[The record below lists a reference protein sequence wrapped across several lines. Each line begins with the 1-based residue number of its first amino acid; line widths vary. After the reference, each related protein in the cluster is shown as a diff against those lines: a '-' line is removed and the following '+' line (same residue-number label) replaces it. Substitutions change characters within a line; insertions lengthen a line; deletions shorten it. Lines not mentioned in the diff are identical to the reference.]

1 MTAGR
6 WRVWVDTGGTF
17 TDGLALDPAGRMHR
31 AKVLSSSALRGRL
44 DAVRGER
51 ALHYRA
57 PWRVPDDFA
66 AGAELRWL
74 ERDRSDRIV
83 ASRHIALRV
92 SGATGEPGRL
102 ETARPL
108 PRELAPGEPFELRFD
123 EEAPVLAARLLTAT
137 PAGRPL
143 PEMAVRLAT
152 TRGTNA
158 LLERRGARCVLL
170 ITRGFA
176 DLLLIGNQQRAD
188 LFALDVGKPPPLYE
202 QVIEVPERLDAA
214 GRVVEALDLEALRP
228 RLERLAGEGFE
239 AAAVALLHS
248 YRNPTHEQQ
257 LTRELKRCGIRH
269 IAASA
274 DLAPMIKIVPRAET
288 AVVDAYLAPI
298 IEGYLRRVASAL
310 GDESRL
316 HVMTSAGGLVGSDR
330 YRAKDSLLS
339 GPAGGVVGAAASGR
353 GCAGRAGGGQKRHDQ
368 DRERLIA
375 FDMGGT
381 STDVSRFDGD
391 YEYVFEHSVGGAA
404 VAGPALAIETVAAGG
419 GSICHRQG
427 RQLKVGPQSAGA
439 DPGPACY
446 GAGGPLTLTDVNL
459 LLGRLDP
466 RRFGIPIQPQAAE
479 AAAAAL
485 LGELDGDGGESSRES
500 LLAGFLAIADE
511 RMAEAIRRISI
522 RRGYDPRRYA
532 LVAFGGAGGQHACA
546 VAELLGIATVV
557 APREAGLLSAL
568 GLGAAVIERFAQSQ
582 VLAPLSTIEPELSGR
597 LAELAEQ
604 ASREVAAEG
613 VAPGDVAVR
622 RRLAYLRFA
631 GQEATL
637 ELEVGARGEAGG
649 RPLAAAFLE
658 RYESLYGYRPPER
671 PIEVDSLRVVSS
683 SRGEA
688 HTAPAPRPPERR
700 AVSVGDRPA
709 RDAIPGGERR
719 AFFGDRWRAV
729 PVFDGPDLVPGDRL
743 AGPALVLDDHATL
756 VVGGGWRAL
765 KASSGALVLEREGR
779 CSSARRRE

>member
-1 MTAGR
+1 MSAGR

-17 TDGLALDPAGRMHR
+17 TDGLALDPAGELHR

-44 DAVRGER
+44 AAVLSARTLR
-51 ALHYRA
+51 YRA
-57 PWRVPDDFA
+57 AWRVPDDFA
-66 AGAELRWL
+66 VGAELRWL
-74 ERDRSDRIV
+74 ERDDPPLRVV
-83 ASRHIALRV
+83 ASRA
-92 SGATGEPGRL
+92 GDPGLL
-102 ETARPL
+102 EAAEPL
-108 PRELAPGEPFELRFD
+108 PERLAPEEPFELGFD

-137 PAGRPL
+137 PAGQPL
-143 PEMAVRLAT
+143 PEVAMRLAT

-158 LLERRGARCVLL
+158 LLERRGARCALL

-176 DLLLIGNQQRAD
+176 DLLVIGDQQRDD
-188 LFALDVGKPPPLYE
+188 LFALDVRKPPSLYD
-202 QVIEVPERLDAA
+202 QVIEVPERLDAE

-228 RLERLAGEGFE
+228 RLEGLAGEGFE

-248 YRNPTHEQQ
+248 YRNPVHERR
-257 LTRELKRCGIRH
+257 LARELERHGIRH
-269 IAASA
+269 VAASA
-274 DLAPMIKIVPRAET
+274 DLAPVIKIVPRAET

-298 IEGYLRRVASAL
+298 IEGYLERVQSAL
-310 GDESRL
+310 GDRSRT

-353 GCAGRAGGGQKRHDQ
+353 DRTGPAGGGQERHDPG
-368 DRERLIA
+368 RTRLIA

-419 GSICHRQG
+419 GSICHREG

-466 RRFGIPIQPQAAE
+466 RRFGIPIQVG
-479 AAAAAL
+479 AAAAAAEAL
-485 LGELDGDGGESSRES
+485 LDELASGGAALEP

-522 RRGYDPRRYA
+522 RRGYDPRHYA

-546 VAELLGIATVV
+546 VAGLLGIATVI

-568 GLGAAVIERFAQSQ
+568 GLGAAVIERFAQQQ
-582 VLAPLSTIEPELSGR
+582 VLAPLSEITIELEAR
-597 LAELAEQ
+597 LEELA
-604 ASREVAAEG
+604 AKAVREVIAEG
-613 VAPGDVAVR
+613 VSGDAVTVR
-622 RRLAYLRFA
+622 RRLAHLRFA

-637 ELEVGARGEAGG
+637 ELEVDAHGEVGG
-649 RPLAAAFLE
+649 KPLAVAFVE
-658 RYESLYGYRPPER
+658 RYRALYGYQPPER
-671 PIEVDSLRVVSS
+671 PIEVDSLRVVAS
-683 SRGEA
+683 SRREA
-688 HTAPAPRPPERR
+688 DGAPSSRSVER
-700 AVSVGDRPA
+700 AGASATA
-709 RDAIPGGERR
+709 RDAVPGDQHR
-719 AFFGDRWRAV
+719 AYFGGSWQGV
-729 PVFDGPDLVPGDRL
+729 PVFEGPDLAPGDRL
-743 AGPALVLDDHATL
+743 SGPALVLDDHATL
-756 VVGGGWRAL
+756 VVGEGWTGRMVA
-765 KASSGALVLEREGR
+765 SGAVVLERRLGP
-779 CSSARRRE
+779 